1 MNGFDLLVIAIVA
14 ASAILAF
21 LRGIV
26 KELLALASWVIGL
39 IGALV
44 FAGPVGD
51 LLPEMFGVPH
61 VRYIVAFVGIL
72 VAVLVIGAL
81 ITWALRGGLRAV
93 GLGFLD
99 RGLGAVFGVGRGML
113 IVFAFV
119 LVAGATGLAGQDWW
133 QNSTLAPW
141 LVRGALALKGNL
153 PPAWGDVLDTAVGSK
168 RPQPEQ
174 VKTQPVKT

>member
-51 LLPEMFGVPH
+51 LLPEMFAGVNP
-61 VRYIVAFVGIL
+61 
-72 VAVLVIGAL
+72 
-81 ITWALRGGLRAV
+81 WW
-93 GLGFLD
+93 
-99 RGLGAVFGVGRGML
+99 FGPSVK
-113 IVFAFV
+113 
-119 LVAGATGLAGQDWW
+119 AGNVPGKWM
-133 QNSTLAPW
+133 NSSIMGPLPWRSKTL
-141 LVRGALALKGNL
+141 
-153 PPAWGDVLDTAVGSK
+153 
-168 RPQPEQ
+168 QFM
-174 VKTQPVKT
+174 

>member
-39 IGALV
+39 IGALA

-51 LLPEMFGVPH
+51 LLPEMFGIPH
-61 VRYIVAFVGIL
+61 MRYVVAFVGIL

-81 ITWALRGGLRAV
+81 ITWALRGGIRAV
-93 GLGFLD
+93 GLGFVD
-99 RGLGAVFGVGRGML
+99 RGLGAVFGVARGLL

-119 LVAGATGLAGQDWW
+119 LIAGSSGLAVQDWW

-141 LVRGALALKGNL
+141 LVKGAVALKGNL
-153 PPAWGDVLDTAVGSK
+153 PPAWGDVLEAAMGGK
-168 RPQPEQ
+168 RPQAGQ
-174 VKTQPVKT
+174 IKT